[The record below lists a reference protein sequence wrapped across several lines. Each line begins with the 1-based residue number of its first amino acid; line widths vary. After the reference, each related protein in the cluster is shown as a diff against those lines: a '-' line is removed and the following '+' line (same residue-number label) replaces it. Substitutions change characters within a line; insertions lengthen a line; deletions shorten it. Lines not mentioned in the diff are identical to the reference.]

1 MNTKYII
8 EEQTLTNIADSLREL
23 HGTSDPIPVEDFA
36 GLIVGVDPSVVDY
49 MRVVDHLKYPEP
61 MDENNYTSEE
71 VAECQALVDFY
82 TEMED
87 VTNG

>member
-49 MRVVDHLKYPEP
+49 MRVTDYLDYPAIL
-61 MDENNYTSEE
+61 DESNYTKEE
-71 VAECQALVDFY
+71 VERCTALYTFY
-82 TEMED
+82 LEMED
-87 VTNG
+87 IT